1 MKWSIA
7 KEKEK
12 NRTGEAAHLLNRR
25 REMIKCNSL
34 ASNGLLKFC
43 VIVREIPHMHLIT
56 FHQSLMIIMNI
67 KLITRRQK

>member
-25 REMIKCNSL
+25 REIIKCNL
-34 ASNGLLKFC
+34 NPLPQMGC
-43 VIVREIPHMHLIT
+43 
-56 FHQSLMIIMNI
+56 
-67 KLITRRQK
+67 